1 MTHVAQNQVSSNLIL
16 FQILYCIVVVQSFSH
31 VWLSETPWTAACQAS
46 LFIINSRSLL
56 KFTSIELAMSS
67 NHVILCCPF
76 LLLPSILPS
85 IKVFS
90 NDIQYNSYPG
100 GENGNPLQYSCLEIP
115 LDRGLQS
122 MGSQDWWA
130 TVHGVAES
138 DTTEWLTH
146 THTHT
151 PLKNIMLSNRQT

>member
-46 LFIINSRSLL
+46 LFIMNSRSLL
-56 KFTSIELAMSS
+56 KFMSIELAMPS

-151 PLKNIMLSNRQT
+151 

>member
-46 LFIINSRSLL
+46 LFNMNSWSLL
-56 KFTSIELAMSS
+56 KFTSIELVMPS
-67 NHVILCCPF
+67 NHVIFCCPF

-151 PLKNIMLSNRQT
+151 HT

>member
-151 PLKNIMLSNRQT
+151 

>member
-130 TVHGVAES
+130 TVHGVSES

-151 PLKNIMLSNRQT
+151 